1 MKPGPLDEGYCA
13 IVLRELLKALDYLH
27 NEGKIHRDIKAA
39 NILLASNG
47 DVKLADFGV
56 AGQLSDAVTKRNT
69 FVGTPFWMAPEVV
82 QEVGYNGKADMW
94 SLGITAIEMAEMN
107 PPLSSMHPM
116 RAIFLIPT
124 RDPPTLTD
132 PEEWS
137 DEFNDFI
144 ACCLI
149 KDPEERWSA
158 DELLKH
164 PFIRNA
170 RGPGFLQPLVD
181 ECLQAIQDAGGRD
194 KAMEYDD
201 DTVTMPKRAAASSY
215 LSSGEEDE
223 DSDDEYG
230 TIRRRPTR
238 DDDDDDDDDY
248 SGTMVRREPRKDGST
263 PAFMKHIQQ
272 NKLNNSGESP
282 SAVSDTNAIAF
293 WNHTNL

>member
-1 MKPGPLDEGYCA
+1 
-13 IVLRELLKALDYLH
+13 
-27 NEGKIHRDIKAA
+27 
-39 NILLASNG
+39 
-47 DVKLADFGV
+47 
-56 AGQLSDAVTKRNT
+56 
-69 FVGTPFWMAPEVV
+69 MAPEVV

-238 DDDDDDDDDY
+238 DDDDDDDDY

-282 SAVSDTNAIAF
+282 SALAGMSVEELKKLKRQLVSEKAQKIQEIRDKYNK
-293 WNHTNL
+293 LKLPVE